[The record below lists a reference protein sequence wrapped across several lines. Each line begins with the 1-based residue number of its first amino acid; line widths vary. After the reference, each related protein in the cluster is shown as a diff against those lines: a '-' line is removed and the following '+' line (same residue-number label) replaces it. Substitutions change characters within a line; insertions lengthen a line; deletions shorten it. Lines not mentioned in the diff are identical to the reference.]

1 MDDAV
6 NSQFAIPD
14 FDREARWGLPEVVLG
29 IGKTNA
35 QIADIV
41 ARLKEQ
47 NAGPVL
53 VTKTTREA
61 YEAVRAVVPE
71 AEFFEDAKLIRLP
84 RPPVV
89 SAGTVGVIAAGT
101 ADLPVAEEAA
111 LTAEAAGASVDRIY
125 DVGVAGLHRLMDRLE
140 RIRICDALVVV
151 AGMEGAL
158 PTVVAGVTGLPV
170 IAVPTSVG
178 YGTSLG
184 GVAAL
189 LGMLNSCTP
198 QVVAV
203 NIDNGFGAG
212 FFAALVT
219 RKIA

>member
-1 MDDAV
+1 MDDTF
-6 NSQFAIPD
+6 NKEFANPD

-29 IGKTNA
+29 VGKSDE
-35 QIADIV
+35 QIVDIV
-41 ARLKEQ
+41 RRLVEA

-53 VTKTTREA
+53 VTKTTLSA
-61 YEAVRAVVPE
+61 FDAVRAEVGE
-71 AEFFEDAKLIRLP
+71 AEYFEDAKLIRIP

-89 SAGTVGVIAAGT
+89 SAGVVGVLAAGT

-125 DVGVAGLHRLMDRLE
+125 DVGVAGLHRLLDRLE
-140 RIRICDALVVV
+140 RIRVCDVLVVV

-158 PTVVAGVTGLPV
+158 PTVVAGITGLPV
-170 IAVPTSVG
+170 VAVPTSVG

-198 QVVAV
+198 QVVTV

-219 RKIA
+219 RKAG

>member
-1 MDDAV
+1 MDDRP
-6 NSQFAIPD
+6 FAQPD

-29 IGKTNA
+29 IGKTDD
-35 QIADIV
+35 QIAEIV
-41 ARLKEQ
+41 GRLKDA
-47 NAGPVL
+47 NTGPVL
-53 VTKTTREA
+53 VTKTTRSA
-61 YEAVRAVVPE
+61 YEAVLGVAPE
-71 AEFFEDAKLIRLP
+71 AEFFEDARLIRLP

-89 SAGTVGVIAAGT
+89 SAGTIGVLAAGT

-111 LTAEAAGASVDRIY
+111 LTAEAAGASVERIY
-125 DVGVAGLHRLMDRLE
+125 DVGVAGLHRLLDRID
-140 RIRICDALVVV
+140 RIRLCEALVVV

-158 PTVVAGVTGLPV
+158 PTVVGGLTGLPIV
-170 IAVPTSVG
+170 AVPTSVG

-212 FFAALVT
+212 FFAALIT
-219 RKIA
+219 RKLA